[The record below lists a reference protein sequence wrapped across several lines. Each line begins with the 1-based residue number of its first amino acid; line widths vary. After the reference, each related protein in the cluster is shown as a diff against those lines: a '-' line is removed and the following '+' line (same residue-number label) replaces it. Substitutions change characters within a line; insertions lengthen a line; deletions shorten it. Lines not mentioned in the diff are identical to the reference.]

1 MRRMIIAGVAVV
13 VVLAGL
19 FVVDGQSRQSAATA
33 AAVRIHDSLGSPDMP
48 SVSIGG
54 WPFLPTL
61 VTKKVAGLDATLT
74 KALLPIEGGGVL
86 TLDDVTFKGT
96 DVTLG
101 SGRPVVAALATLS
114 GTASYSNMSLFVK
127 KNIYKDSS
135 GMVGI
140 DTGATVNGH
149 MVDVK
154 VTGHPM
160 VDPSSSAILLA
171 EAKVMAN
178 GVDVTAKVDPQERA
192 QLWPMMRLT
201 LADGLRVRDL
211 AIGERGITLDFSGTN
226 VLMG

>member
-1 MRRMIIAGVAVV
+1 MIIAGVAVV
-13 VVLAGL
+13 LVLAGL
-19 FVVDGQSRQSAATA
+19 FVVDVQARQSAATA
-33 AAVRIHDSLGSPDMP
+33 AAARIHDSLGSPDIP

-61 VTKKVAGLDATLT
+61 VTKKVSGLDATLT

-86 TLDDVTFKGT
+86 TLDNVTFKGT
-96 DVTLG
+96 DVTLA

-114 GTASYSNMSLFVK
+114 GTASYSNISLFVGK
-127 KNIYKDSS
+127 TIHRDSS

-140 DTGATVNGH
+140 DTTVSMDGRS
-149 MVDVK
+149 VDVL

-178 GVDVTAKVDPQERA
+178 GVDVTAKVDPQQRA
-192 QLWPMMRLT
+192 QLWPMMRLA